1 MTEAERA
8 EAIAKLKVALRTTT
22 TDAGLLEEISYL
34 LDAAIIDIGI
44 AGVDGIS
51 AVITDDLYFT
61 AVTLFVKLRFGQFDD
76 YDRTKAAYDELKLQM
91 RMNSNYTRW
100 NRT

>member
-8 EAIAKLKVALRTTT
+8 AAIAKLKVALRTTT
-22 TDAGLLEEISYL
+22 EDEGLTEQINYL
-34 LDAAIIDIGI
+34 LNAAMIDIGI
-44 AGVDGIS
+44 AGVDGTD

-61 AVTLFVKLRFGQFDD
+61 AVTLFVQLRFGQFDD
-76 YDRTKAAYDELKLQM
+76 YEKTKAAYDELKLQM
-91 RMNSNYTRW
+91 RMNSRYTRW